1 MKSLSDVIVESF
13 FFQTVLRL
21 LVGNNQELL
30 YFIKILLC
38 GPEQTLDGENII
50 GPERKDDIMG
60 LLEDTASS
68 HLLEVLLFALFS
80 N

>member
-1 MKSLSDVIVESF
+1 
-13 FFQTVLRL
+13 
-21 LVGNNQELL
+21 
-30 YFIKILLC
+30 LC
-38 GPEQTLDGENII
+38 GAEQTLGGENII

-68 HLLEVLLFALFS
+68 HLLEVLLFAFFS